1 LKKKKTKPCGNSWR
15 MSPMLVICVFLTSN
29 LLMKG
34 DIKMNIHEI
43 SDIFGKQLRSLSMD
57 DFEKRTFR
65 VDKFIKHGI

>member
-1 LKKKKTKPCGNSWR
+1 
-15 MSPMLVICVFLTSN
+15 MLVICVFLTSN